1 MLYLVTGYV
10 RSKEYMKEN
19 SMTESITRLVDAD
32 SVAEA
37 EVKFDNFYRAKSD
50 EYAIYYSTEQVT
62 ATETII

>member
-10 RSKEYMKEN
+10 RSREYMNEN
-19 SMTESITRLVDAD
+19 SKTETITRLVDAD

-50 EYAIYYSTEQVT
+50 EYGIYYSTEQVT
-62 ATETII
+62 VTETII